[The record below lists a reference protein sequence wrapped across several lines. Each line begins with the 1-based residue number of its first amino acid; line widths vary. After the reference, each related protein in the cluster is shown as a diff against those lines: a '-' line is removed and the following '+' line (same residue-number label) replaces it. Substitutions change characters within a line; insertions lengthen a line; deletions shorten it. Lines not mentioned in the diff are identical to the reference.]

1 MGIIFR
7 WMIRAGMGVFGKQ
20 KALNAEEW
28 LNPVKMSNGK
38 NIAFFPE

>member
-1 MGIIFR
+1 MNEKRCLGIPTRF
-7 WMIRAGMGVFGKQ
+7 FGKQ
-20 KALNAEEW
+20 KALNAEGW